1 MVGLVQ
7 LLVVIITY
15 KFTNRYDQMGVK
27 VICFLYWLVQG
38 KGIILDSNITSLEC
52 H

>member
-27 VICFLYWLVQG
+27 VIWFFYIDWCKAKV
-38 KGIILDSNITSLEC
+38 SS
-52 H
+52 